1 MEGMAGR
8 WLEETAEQ
16 EVGPRGIYGSP
27 MTPKANLFAKGY
39 IVSGKEE
46 ILMLIQAVSIL
57 MTHNTYLCF
66 L

>member
-1 MEGMAGR
+1 
-8 WLEETAEQ
+8 
-16 EVGPRGIYGSP
+16 